1 MNATIRVLV
10 ADDSFI
16 VRGGLRTAVEAVPGF
31 AVVGEASTGSEA
43 IDLARTLLPDVVLM
57 DLRMPD
63 GDGIATTRRISAEL
77 PTVRTLVV
85 TWSDEPEHL
94 RDAFVAGAKGYL
106 VHGRFDPGELAAA
119 MLALARDDISM
130 MPVIAAGILA
140 ESGRGKRV
148 ELAADLTRRELE
160 ILRLVQRGRRNRE
173 IAQELGV
180 EEKTVKNHINSIYSK
195 LGLASRVEAMA
206 TRVEG
211 PADPARSRGRT

>member
-1 MNATIRVLV
+1 MNGPIHVLV

-31 AVVGEASTGSEA
+31 VVVGEASTGGEA
-43 IDLARTLLPDVVLM
+43 FELARDLLPDIVLM
-57 DLRMPD
+57 DLRMPE
-63 GDGIATTRRISAEL
+63 GDGIEATRRISAEL

-85 TWSDEPEHL
+85 TWSDEPAHL
-94 RDAFVAGAKGYL
+94 REAFVAGAKGYL
-106 VHGRFDPGELAAA
+106 VHGRFDAGELAAA

-140 ESGRGKRV
+140 ESAPGTR
-148 ELAADLTRRELE
+148 AAPTTNLTRRELE

-173 IAQELGV
+173 IGRELGV

-206 TRVEG
+206 ARVER
-211 PADPARSRGRT
+211 PPDPDRR

>member
-1 MNATIRVLV
+1 VIAPIRVLI

-16 VRGGLRTAVEAVPGF
+16 VRGGLRMAVEAVSGF
-31 AVVGEASTGSEA
+31 VVVGEASTGTEA
-43 IDLARTLLPDVVLM
+43 VDLARELLPDVVLI
-57 DLRMPD
+57 DVRMPD
-63 GDGIATTRRISAEL
+63 VDGIAATRRISAQV

-85 TWSDEPEHL
+85 TWSDEPANL

-119 MLALARDDISM
+119 MRALARDDISM

-140 ESGRGKRV
+140 ESGSGTRPA
-148 ELAADLTRRELE
+148 LAADLTRRELE
-160 ILRLVQRGRRNRE
+160 ILRLVQRGRSNRE
-173 IAQELGV
+173 IARDLGV

-206 TRVEG
+206 TRVAS
-211 PADPARSRGRT
+211 PADPSRGSRE

>member
-1 MNATIRVLV
+1 VNAPVRVLV

-31 AVVGEASTGSEA
+31 VVVGEATTGTEA
-43 IDLARTLLPDVVLM
+43 IDLARRLVPDVVLM

-63 GDGIATTRRISAEL
+63 VDGIAATRRISAEV
-77 PTVRTLVV
+77 PSARTLVV
-85 TWSDEPEHL
+85 TWSDEPANL

-106 VHGRFDPGELAAA
+106 VHGRFDPGELAEA

-140 ESGRGKRV
+140 ESGGTRAA
-148 ELAADLTRRELE
+148 LAADLTRRELE
-160 ILRLVQRGRRNRE
+160 ILRLVQRGRSNRE
-173 IAQELGV
+173 IARELGV

-206 TRVEG
+206 TRVAG
-211 PADPARSRGRT
+211 PADTPRGSRE